1 MIKNDKKQEMT
12 GRRSHWVNLRLTPE
26 EHDKMLAAQ
35 RKTTSKTLSA
45 YARKLLLGKPV
56 TVIFH
61 DQSKDNTLEQLA
73 SLRGELGAIGNNF
86 NQVVKRIHR
95 IDDLPNKEFWLT
107 NSSRLQKLLLQKVDS
122 IQLIINKISEQ
133 WSRES

>member
-1 MIKNDKKQEMT
+1 MIKDDKKQELM
-12 GRRSHWVNLRLTPE
+12 GRRSHWINLRLTPE
-26 EHDKMLAAQ
+26 EHRKMLAEQ

-56 TVIFH
+56 TVLFH

-73 SLRGELGAIGNNF
+73 ALRGELGAIGNNF
-86 NQVVKRIHR
+86 NQLVKRIHR

-107 NSSRLQKLLLQKVDS
+107 NSSRHQQLLLQKIDS
-122 IQLIINKISEQ
+122 IQQVINKISEQ
-133 WSRES
+133 WSQES

>member
-1 MIKNDKKQEMT
+1 MIKEDKNTQPT

-26 EHDKMLAAQ
+26 EHQKMLTAQ
-35 RKTTSKTLSA
+35 RGTTSKSLSA

-61 DQSKDNTLEQLA
+61 DQSKDNTLEQLVA
-73 SLRGELGAIGNNF
+73 VRRELGAIGNNF

-107 NSSRLQKLLLQKVDS
+107 NSSHLQKLLLQKIDS
-122 IQLIINKISEQ
+122 IQQIINKLSEQ
-133 WSRES
+133 WSQES